1 MIPYSDT
8 NSRVAKSVQSLIK
21 FLNVLETTDSHVVPD
36 TFLSEASLLKYC
48 WMRSWLLVQSIMVLR
63 DDAVTLRS

>member
-8 NSRVAKSVQSLIK
+8 NSRVAKKRPVIDQVFESLRDDR
-21 FLNVLETTDSHVVPD
+21 FSRGAEYV
-36 TFLSEASLLKYC
+36 LSEASLLKYC